1 LYAEKKVAEEEKY
14 LYGPVT
20 SRRLGLSLGV
30 DIVPFKVCTLDC
42 IYCQLGKTTEKTTER
57 AEYVPPEAVL
67 AELKE
72 RLPRGLQADFITIGG
87 SGEPTLHSRLG
98 ELIDGIKK
106 ITDIPVAVLTN
117 GTLLYR
123 QDVRADCAKADVV
136 LPSLDAGDRGAFEQI
151 NCPHKDIRIEN
162 LISGL
167 CSFRSEYAGQIW
179 LEVFLIEGL
188 NTDAEQIAGIKNA
201 IEHIRPD
208 KVQLNTAVR
217 PTTRADIERVDI
229 GKLEAI
235 AAELGERCEVVADF
249 SSARCSEPVS
259 RHTQYVVGPAAAG
272 RKSPSRNKSQ
282 SRAPDKKE
290 TLLSMLKRRPCS
302 INEICSALGISRSE
316 ALEYTT
322 HFQQQR
328 IVDSFEK
335 DGTTFFKAIQRQ
347 INTE

>member
-1 LYAEKKVAEEEKY
+1 MAKEEKY

-30 DIVPFKVCTLDC
+30 DIIPFKVCTLDC
-42 IYCQLGKTTEKTTER
+42 VYCQLGETTEKTTER
-57 AEYVPPEAVL
+57 KEYVPVDHVL
-67 AELKE
+67 EELKE
-72 RLPRGLQADFITIGG
+72 RLSRGLQADFITIGG

-106 ITDIPVAVLTN
+106 ITDVPVAILTN

-136 LPSLDAGDRGAFEQI
+136 LPSLDAGDKQAFEHV

-188 NTDAEQIAGIKNA
+188 NTDAGQIAGIKNA
-201 IEHIRPD
+201 IERIQPD

-217 PTTRADIERVDI
+217 PTTRADVKKVDI
-229 GKLEAI
+229 EKMETI

-249 SSARCSEPVS
+249 APTRYSKSKA
-259 RHTQYVVGPAAAG
+259 RHTQDVVGPAASD
-272 RKSPSRNKSQ
+272 RKSPSPDKSKTA
-282 SRAPDKKE
+282 APDKME

-302 INEICSALGISRSE
+302 INEICTALGISRGE
-316 ALEYTT
+316 ALKYTT
-322 HFQQQR
+322 HFQQKR

-335 DGTTFFKAIQRQ
+335 DGKTFFKAIRRQ
-347 INTE
+347 INTD